1 MKRKTNI
8 AMIMM
13 LSLLLITFLYQPQ
26 VWAAEPTISV
36 NGSGIPGKSYEVI
49 GNNFVPGEI
58 IQLELV
64 MDDLPIL
71 VGLKGKAIV
80 VNDKGSFTGK
90 TNYPHKLVAVPGMWD
105 LTAAGDKGSE
115 ASCKIEIKKP

>member
-8 AMIMM
+8 AIIMI
-13 LSLLLITFLYQPQ
+13 LSLSSIAFLCRTQ

-36 NGSGIPGKSYEVI
+36 NGSGIPGKAFEVS
-49 GNNFVPGEI
+49 GKNFVPGEI
-58 IQLELV
+58 IQLELI
-64 MDDLPIL
+64 MDDLPII
-71 VGLKGKAIV
+71 VGKKGKAIV
-80 VNDKGSFTGK
+80 VDEKGSFTGS

-105 LTAAGDKGSE
+105 LTAMGDKGSE